1 MDDKEV
7 YLILLLFKDLNM
19 VISHLPF
26 EDQVLITPFRSA
38 FNEDIKKLERYL
50 DNKYINKK
58 GV

>member
-26 EDQVLITPFRSA
+26 EDQALITPFRST

-58 GV
+58 EV

>member
-1 MDDKEV
+1 MDDKEA

-26 EDQVLITPFRSA
+26 EDQVLIAPFRSV

-50 DNKYINKK
+50 DNKYTEKK
-58 GV
+58 EV

>member
-19 VISHLPF
+19 VISNLPF
-26 EDQVLITPFRSA
+26 EDQILITPFKSA

-50 DNKYINKK
+50 DNKYTNKK
-58 GV
+58 EV

>member
-7 YLILLLFKDLNM
+7 YLILSLFKDLNM

-58 GV
+58 EV

>member
-38 FNEDIKKLERYL
+38 FSEDIKKLERYL
-50 DNKYINKK
+50 DNKYIDKK
-58 GV
+58 EV

>member
-26 EDQVLITPFRSA
+26 EDQVLITPLRSS

-58 GV
+58 EV

>member
-7 YLILLLFKDLNM
+7 YLMLLLFKDLNM

-58 GV
+58 EV